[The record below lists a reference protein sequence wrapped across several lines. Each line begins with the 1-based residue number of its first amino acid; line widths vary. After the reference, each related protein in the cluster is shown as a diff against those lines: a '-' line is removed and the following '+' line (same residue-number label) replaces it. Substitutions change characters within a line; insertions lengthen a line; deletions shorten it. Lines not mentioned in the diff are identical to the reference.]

1 MSIKL
6 EIQNKILDSSESIKK
21 SIENIPEIIR
31 IIESITK
38 SLKKGNKIILFG
50 NGGSAADAQ
59 HIAAELVGRFGYDR
73 KSLPAIS
80 LTTDTSVLT
89 ALGNDFGFENIFSRQ
104 CESIVSKG
112 DVIGSIE
119 TTKAAMDLESEYEGK
134 IKIIGKPGNSYPCG
148 EVIALVYHDE
158 SEIKDFIEAKHLNNN
173 VEEESVITK
182 PARKLME
189 KKLSRFIFPNN
200 ILPN

>member
-1 MSIKL
+1 MKNLSIKL

-59 HIAAELVGRFGYDR
+59 HIAAELVGRFDYDR

-80 LTTDTSVLT
+80 LTTDTSVIT
-89 ALGNDFGFENIFSRQ
+89 SIGNDYSFEKIFSRQ
-104 CESIVSKG
+104 CESLVNKG
-112 DVIGSIE
+112 DVVVGIS
-119 TTKAAMDLESEYEGK
+119 TS
-134 IKIIGKPGNSYPCG
+134 GNSINVKNGLLVSKRKGAKTVGFLGHRGGHIKNIVDIPLIVNSNSTPRIQ
-148 EVIALVYHDE
+148 EVHRTTAHIICE
-158 SEIKDFIEAKHLNNN
+158 M
-173 VEEESVITK
+173 VEKNI
-182 PARKLME
+182 
-189 KKLSRFIFPNN
+189 SRRSK
-200 ILPN
+200 

>member
-6 EIQNKILDSSESIKK
+6 EIHNKILDSSESIKK

-80 LTTDTSVLT
+80 LTTDTSVIT
-89 ALGNDFGFENIFSRQ
+89 SIGNDYSFEKIFSRQ
-104 CESIVSKG
+104 CESLVNKG
-112 DVIGSIE
+112 DVVVGIS
-119 TTKAAMDLESEYEGK
+119 TS
-134 IKIIGKPGNSYPCG
+134 GNSINVKNGLLVSKRNGAKTIGFLGHKGGHIKNIVDIPLIVNSNSTPRIQ
-148 EVIALVYHDE
+148 EVHRTSAHIICE
-158 SEIKDFIEAKHLNNN
+158 M
-173 VEEESVITK
+173 VEKNI
-182 PARKLME
+182 
-189 KKLSRFIFPNN
+189 SRRSK
-200 ILPN
+200 

>member
-6 EIQNKILDSSESIKK
+6 EIHNKILDSSESIKK

-80 LTTDTSVLT
+80 LTTDTSVIT
-89 ALGNDFGFENIFSRQ
+89 SIGNDYSFEKIFSRQ
-104 CESIVSKG
+104 CESLVNKG
-112 DVIGSIE
+112 DVVVGIS
-119 TTKAAMDLESEYEGK
+119 TS
-134 IKIIGKPGNSYPCG
+134 GNSINVKNGLLVSKRKGAKTVGFLGHKGGHIKNIVDIPLIVNSNSTPRIQ
-148 EVIALVYHDE
+148 EVHRTSAHIICE
-158 SEIKDFIEAKHLNNN
+158 M
-173 VEEESVITK
+173 VEKNI
-182 PARKLME
+182 
-189 KKLSRFIFPNN
+189 SRRSK
-200 ILPN
+200 

>member
-1 MSIKL
+1 MKNLSIKL

-21 SIENIPEIIR
+21 SIDNIPEIIS

-80 LTTDTSVLT
+80 LTTDTSVIT
-89 ALGNDFGFENIFSRQ
+89 SIGNDYSFEKIFSRQ
-104 CESIVSKG
+104 CESLVNKG
-112 DVIGSIE
+112 DVVVGIS
-119 TTKAAMDLESEYEGK
+119 TS
-134 IKIIGKPGNSYPCG
+134 GNSINVKNGLLVSKRKGAKTVGFLGHKDGHIKNIVDIPLIVNSNTTPRIQ
-148 EVIALVYHDE
+148 EVHRTAAHIIC
-158 SEIKDFIEAKHLNNN
+158 EI
-173 VEEESVITK
+173 VEKNI
-182 PARKLME
+182 
-189 KKLSRFIFPNN
+189 SRRSR
-200 ILPN
+200 

>member
-1 MSIKL
+1 MKNLSIKL

-59 HIAAELVGRFGYDR
+59 HIAAELVGRFDYDR

-80 LTTDTSVLT
+80 LTTDTSVIT
-89 ALGNDFGFENIFSRQ
+89 SIGNDYSFEKIFSRQ
-104 CESIVSKG
+104 CESLVNKG
-112 DVIGSIE
+112 DVVVGIS
-119 TTKAAMDLESEYEGK
+119 TS
-134 IKIIGKPGNSYPCG
+134 GNSINVKNGLLVSKRKGAKTVGFLGHKGGHIKNIVDIPLIVNSNSTPRIQ
-148 EVIALVYHDE
+148 EVHRTAAHIICE
-158 SEIKDFIEAKHLNNN
+158 M
-173 VEEESVITK
+173 VEKNI
-182 PARKLME
+182 
-189 KKLSRFIFPNN
+189 SRRSR
-200 ILPN
+200 

>member
-1 MSIKL
+1 LKNLSIKL

-21 SIENIPEIIR
+21 SIENIPEIIK

-80 LTTDTSVLT
+80 LTADTSVIT
-89 ALGNDFGFENIFSRQ
+89 SIGNDYSFEKIFSRQ
-104 CESIVSKG
+104 CESLVNKG
-112 DVIGSIE
+112 DVVVGIS
-119 TTKAAMDLESEYEGK
+119 TS
-134 IKIIGKPGNSYPCG
+134 GNSINVKNGLLVSKRKGAKTIGFLGHKGGHIKNIVDIPLIVNSNSTPRIQ
-148 EVIALVYHDE
+148 EVHRTAAHIICE
-158 SEIKDFIEAKHLNNN
+158 M
-173 VEEESVITK
+173 VEKNI
-182 PARKLME
+182 
-189 KKLSRFIFPNN
+189 SRRSR
-200 ILPN
+200 